1 MSSENTVSKQ
11 SQKDTRVT
19 SQQRGLGNS
28 AHTGRGGAVSTLSAA
43 GSRKAVGR
51 GRKGQTSGHR
61 LTTVGSCMK
70 ITSVESRIWC
80 FTYCLCFQQQ
90 EAEPARATC
99 SHVEDSEQMGADTYL
114 TRLYGRAPYEGA
126 RRTLKKTPYLHFSSP
141 GSPQSRKPRP
151 RLVES
156 VRGQSPPLI

>member
-1 MSSENTVSKQ
+1 MSSENTVSRQ
-11 SQKDTRVT
+11 SKKDAQVT

-28 AHTGRGGAVSTLSAA
+28 AHTGRGGPVSTLSAA
-43 GSRKAVGR
+43 GGRKAAGR

-61 LTTVGSCMK
+61 PTTVGSCRK
-70 ITSVESRIWC
+70 SPVLSPGCGVTD
-80 FTYCLCFQQQ
+80 CLCFQQQ
-90 EAEPARATC
+90 KAEPARATC
-99 SHVEDSEQMGADTYL
+99 SHVEESEQVGADMYL

>member
-11 SQKDTRVT
+11 SKKDARVT
-19 SQQRGLGNS
+19 SQQRALGNS
-28 AHTGRGGAVSTLSAA
+28 AHTGRGGPVSALSAA

-61 LTTVGSCMK
+61 LTTVGSCK
-70 ITSVESRIWC
+70 KSPVLSPGCGVTD
-80 FTYCLCFQQQ
+80 CLCFQQQ

-99 SHVEDSEQMGADTYL
+99 SHVEESEQVGADTYL